1 MSKKDLLLKI
11 ILPFIIILIG
21 VILTIGLIKIRS
33 TPQRVTRTFNGPLV
47 EVMIA
52 EKVKK
57 QIVVPG
63 TGTVQPT
70 QEADITPR
78 VSGQVQ
84 YISSRMVEGGF
95 SKKGELLFSI
105 EKIDYELALER
116 AKASLAQAELELIRN
131 QSLAEI
137 AQLEW
142 SRIDQEESD
151 RKANPLTLYEPQLK
165 AAVAQVASA
174 RSSVKQAELELK
186 RTAVRAPFNCYI
198 RNEQIDVGQYVRA
211 GNKVASVAGTDAVE
225 IVIPLQLEELAW
237 LQIPRNGKS
246 SDGSAATVRMFVGEK
261 LNEWQGRIVRSYG
274 EIDPRT
280 RMAKVVVAVNDP
292 FGKKQEL
299 AEPPAELAPGMFAEV
314 LLQGAELAEVFVI
327 PRGAVRDDDTIWTV
341 DENKKLLIKKV
352 EIVRRERQDVV
363 VTAGLEAGDQ
373 VVLTGLAAAADG
385 MLLRPQLR
393 EATQ

>member
-11 ILPFIIILIG
+11 FLPIIIILVG
-21 VILTIGLIKIRS
+21 VIITIGLVKIRS
-33 TPQRVTRTFNGPLV
+33 TPQRVAKTYNGPLV
-47 EVMIA
+47 EVMVA
-52 EKVKK
+52 TKMKK

-84 YISSRMVEGGF
+84 YISSQMVEGGF

-131 QSLAEI
+131 KSLAEI

-142 SRIDQEESD
+142 SRIDQTEND
-151 RKANPLTLYEPQLK
+151 RQATPLTLYEPQLK
-165 AAVAQVASA
+165 AAEAQVASA
-174 RSSVKQAELELK
+174 RSAVKQAELELK
-186 RTAVRAPFNCYI
+186 RTVVRAPFNCYVK
-198 RNEQIDVGQYVRA
+198 NEQIDVGQYVRA

-237 LQIPRNGKS
+237 LQVPRNGKS
-246 SDGSAATVRMFVGEK
+246 GDGSVATVRMFIGEK

-280 RMAKVVVAVNDP
+280 RMAKVVVAVKDP
-292 FGKKQEL
+292 FGKKQKNT
-299 AEPPAELAPGMFAEV
+299 EPPAELSPGMFAEV
-314 LLQGAELAEVFVI
+314 LLHGTEMPDVFVI

-352 EIVRRERQDVV
+352 KIVRRERQEVL

-373 VVLTGLAAAADG
+373 VILTGLAAAADG

-393 EATQ
+393 EAE